1 MEKREERSTGPTTKN
16 LFRMILATCLLGGIT
31 VWGISL
37 GLYPLLGGWGCF
49 LLGLLLYGL
58 LMLGTAAYAY
68 RRMKKIEDMKVWAQ
82 AGRPEALE
90 QSKQELQ
97 PKYGA
102 EQSKR
107 LEETGGFRAMSVNAG
122 QHILLRL
129 LQRDMAAGAEMEQ
142 LLKQSGIQF
151 PYAYY
156 CVAVLKI
163 DDYGLISEDYSDQD
177 IGLFKFSM
185 RNIAEELLGEHMNMK
200 VCHTGN
206 GMDYMTFIL
215 NLERQPSSGELAAIF
230 GEAIQH
236 EADFFGI
243 GFSAGIGTAAE
254 GICSVSE
261 SYNNALDAVEY
272 RLFYGKQSVTEYES
286 IRPQETMHMD
296 YPYDMEQEILRQAI
310 RFHNRVKTMEHL
322 DQFAEGMR
330 HISAEDANLY
340 IHQLGVAVNRALRQT
355 EGISVNHLYSM
366 REFSHFMDAL
376 TTLKEKQQ
384 QIRATLDELFQ
395 MAAEGADRKKQGI
408 VQRVE
413 DYIAQNY
420 QNPDITVEDIA
431 MSAGLSSNYLRRIF
445 RDQCGYSPMDYL
457 VNYRI
462 ETAKEL
468 FRDTTHTAKEVA
480 ELVGYANTKY
490 FYSLFK
496 KQTGQSTYEYKQS
509 LEQCNQGMKALEQEE

>member
-1 MEKREERSTGPTTKN
+1 MDEREERATGSKIKS
-16 LFRMILATCLLGGIT
+16 LFRMILAMCLLGDIMVLGIC
-31 VWGISL
+31 L
-37 GLYPLLGGWGCF
+37 GLYPLLGGWGSWM
-49 LLGLLLYGL
+49 LGLVLYGAL
-58 LMLGTAAYAY
+58 VLGMAAFMH
-68 RRMKKIEDMKVWAQ
+68 RFMNKIKDVRVRKQPEQ
-82 AGRPEALE
+82 SEPPEQSRQPERPEEVRGKL
-90 QSKQELQ
+90 
-97 PKYGA
+97 
-102 EQSKR
+102 R
-107 LEETGGFRAMSVNAG
+107 VMSVNAG
-122 QHILLRL
+122 QHILMQL
-129 LQRDMAAGAEMEQ
+129 LQRDMAAGEEMEP
-142 LLKQSGIQF
+142 LLKQSGICF
-151 PYAYY
+151 PYRYY

-185 RNIAEELLGEHMNMK
+185 RNITEELLGERMNMK
-200 VCHTGN
+200 ACHTGN
-206 GMDYMTFIL
+206 SMDYMTFIL
-215 NLERQPSSGELAAIF
+215 NLEKLPSPGELAGIF
-230 GEAIQH
+230 GEAIRH
-236 EADFFGI
+236 EADYFGI

-254 GICSVSE
+254 GLCSVSE

-286 IRPQETMHMD
+286 IRQQETVHMD

-310 RFHNRVKTMEHL
+310 RFHNRVKTMERL
-322 DQFAEGMR
+322 DKFAERMR

-413 DYIAQNY
+413 DYIIQNY

-462 ETAKEL
+462 EMAKEL
-468 FRDTTHTAKEVA
+468 FRDTSYTAKEVA
-480 ELVGYANTKY
+480 EKVGYANAKY

-509 LEQCNQGMKALEQEE
+509 LEQENKNES